1 MTERE
6 KMFAGKIYDPFSDG
20 MPEQRTNAHRLCA
33 LYNATTE
40 IDAEKREEILGELL
54 PNRGEGVYLQGPIYF
69 DFGIHTSMGKGSY
82 ANFNFTVL
90 DEGRVIIGQSVFIGP
105 NVF

>member
-40 IDAEKREEILGELL
+40 NDEERRNQILDELL
-54 PNRGEGVYLQGPIYF
+54 PNSGEG
-69 DFGIHTSMGKGSY
+69 
-82 ANFNFTVL
+82 
-90 DEGRVIIGQSVFIGP
+90 E
-105 NVF
+105 

>member
-40 IDAEKREEILGELL
+40 IDEERRNQILDELL

-69 DFGIHTSMGKGSY
+69 DFGAHITIGK
-82 ANFNFTVL
+82 
-90 DEGRVIIGQSVFIGP
+90 
-105 NVF
+105 

>member
-6 KMFAGKIYDPFSDG
+6 KMFAGKIYDPFTEG

-40 IDAEKREEILGELL
+40 IDEEKRNKILDELL
-54 PNRGEGVYLQGPIYF
+54 PNRGEGDTCRDRSTLI
-69 DFGIHTSMGKGSY
+69 S
-82 ANFNFTVL
+82 A
-90 DEGRVIIGQSVFIGP
+90 FIR
-105 NVF
+105 

>member
-33 LYNATTE
+33 LYNETTE
-40 IDAEKREEILGELL
+40 IDEERRNQILDELL
-54 PNRGEGVYLQGPIYF
+54 PNRGEGVYLPRSL
-69 DFGIHTSMGKGSY
+69 HR
-82 ANFNFTVL
+82 VL
-90 DEGRVIIGQSVFIGP
+90 CGDDRHFYVAVSGQCSD
-105 NVF
+105 